1 MLHTPL
7 CDLLSIDIPIVQAPI
22 APYTSPQLVAAVS
35 NAGGLGNVGTALQSF
50 DTVRRQVEQIRK
62 LTNRPFAINFTN
74 RAFNEEIFSFV
85 IEEAKPKIISHAL
98 GNPGGLVNRAHDA
111 GILFLQQVHTTK
123 QAREATDLEVDAVIA
138 QGTQAGGFVVA

>member
-35 NAGGLGNVGTALQSF
+35 NAGGLGSVGTALQSF

-62 LTNRPFAINFTN
+62 LTNRPFAIKLQTEHLMKRYSASLLRRPNQKLFHTPWVIQVDLLN
-74 RAFNEEIFSFV
+74 GLMVLEFFS
-85 IEEAKPKIISHAL
+85 
-98 GNPGGLVNRAHDA
+98 
-111 GILFLQQVHTTK
+111 
-123 QAREATDLEVDAVIA
+123 
-138 QGTQAGGFVVA
+138 